1 MALVLPENFKAH
13 YRDLSKTKPDDFK
26 NINIEDFFEY
36 CGLPLRKAFRYN
48 QLKYRGELGKENFL
62 AEAKKQQW
70 EIEPVTWCN
79 NGYFVERKEEVKTIA
94 IGATV
99 PHVLGGIY
107 LQEASSMMPTTA
119 LFHGH
124 ENLDFTGL
132 FVGDLAASPGSKST
146 QIAEK
151 MQGNG
156 ILLTN
161 ELSSTR
167 LKALYSNLERCGVAN
182 SLLTHYDAENL
193 CKLLPNTFD
202 FLLLDAPCTGEGT
215 VRKNFK
221 ALENWSP
228 DDAVTMA
235 NLQKKLIVSAFTA
248 LKNGGELVY
257 STCTLG
263 DPENRDVV
271 NYLIEMFPN
280 QVEIISLE
288 NLFEGAEKAI
298 THEGY
303 LQIWPQIFD
312 SEGFFV
318 AKIKKKQSAETE
330 EHTVKN
336 IQESQDIKQIEK
348 NLQKFPFEKANK
360 KQNAEIK
367 NILETQWGFTLSD
380 NFELWSRGEKTKE
393 WWAFPKGVE
402 HFVANIKVD
411 RIGVRIGEMHRK
423 GWKTVYEFCSAF
435 GGMCSKNCIEI
446 SENQVK
452 EIYAG
457 KDILLPISEC
467 EKNNITIT
475 KKEVKEILLVYKKFP
490 VAIGKMTLS
499 GNNAKWKNQLPR
511 VLLRNLQ

>member
-1 MALVLPENFKAH
+1 MALILPENFKTH
-13 YRDLSKTKPDDFK
+13 YRNLSKTNSDDFK
-26 NINIEDFFEY
+26 NIEIEEFFRY

-48 QLKYRGELGKENFL
+48 KLKYLGNNGKNLFIN
-62 AEAKKQQW
+62 EAKKQKW
-70 EIEPVTWCN
+70 KIEPVKWCN
-79 NGYFVERKEEVKTIA
+79 NGYFVDREEDVKKIA

-99 PHVLGGIY
+99 PHVLGGVY
-107 LQEASSMMPTTA
+107 LQEASSMMPVTA
-119 LFHGH
+119 LFYGH
-124 ENLDFTGL
+124 KNIDFSKL
-132 FVGDLAASPGSKST
+132 AVGDLAASPGSKST
-146 QIAEK
+146 QIAET

-167 LKALYSNLERCGVAN
+167 LKALYSNLERCGVSN

-193 CKLLPNTFD
+193 CNLLPNTFD

-228 DDAVTMA
+228 DDATTMA

-263 DPENRDVV
+263 DPENKDVV
-271 NYLIEMFPN
+271 NYLREKFPN

-298 THEGY
+298 TQEGY

-318 AKIKKKQSAETE
+318 AKIR
-330 EHTVKN
+330 KN
-336 IQESQDIKQIEK
+336 QNAQIEQENLENIAKYQDAKQIEK
-348 NLQKFPFEKANK
+348 NLIKFPFTKASK
-360 KQNAEIK
+360 KQNKE
-367 NILETQWGFTLSD
+367 ILEILHSQWNFELPK
-380 NFELWSRGEKTKE
+380 NFELWNRDKE
-393 WWAFPKGVE
+393 WWAFPKGIE
-402 HFVANIKVD
+402 HFVSNIKVD
-411 RIGVRIGEMHRK
+411 RIGVRLGEMHKK

-435 GGMCSKNCIEI
+435 GNICKKNIIEI
-446 SENQVK
+446 TEKQVK

-457 KDILLPISEC
+457 KDIYFENS
-467 EKNNITIT
+467 
-475 KKEVKEILLVYKKFP
+475 KKYKIAEIILIYKKFP
-490 VAIGKMTLS
+490 VAIGKMTIS
-499 GNNAKWKNQLPR
+499 GNNYKWKNQLPR
-511 VLLRNLQ
+511 VLLRNLK

>member
-1 MALVLPENFKAH
+1 MSLTLPENFKEH
-13 YRDLSKTKPDDFK
+13 YRTLSKTKSDDFN
-26 NINIEDFFEY
+26 NIDIEEFFTY
-36 CGLPLRKAFRYN
+36 CGLPLRKALRYN
-48 QLKYRGELGKENFL
+48 TLKYSGTNGKEIFIN
-62 AEAKKQQW
+62 ETKKQKW
-70 EIEPVTWCN
+70 IIEPVQWCD
-79 NGYFVERKEEVKTIA
+79 NGYFIDRKEEAKSIA
-94 IGATV
+94 IGTTI

-107 LQEASSMMPTTA
+107 LQEASSMMPVTA

-124 ENLDFTGL
+124 ENTDFSTMCI
-132 FVGDLAASPGSKST
+132 GDLAASPGSKST

-151 MQGNG
+151 MQGKG

-167 LKALYSNLERCGVAN
+167 LKALYSNLERCGVSN

-193 CKLLPNTFD
+193 CNLLPNTFD

-228 DDAVTMA
+228 DDAITMA

-263 DPENRDVV
+263 DAENRDVV
-271 NYLIEMFPN
+271 NYLRETFPN

-288 NLFEGAEKAI
+288 NLFDGADKAI

-318 AKIKKKQSAETE
+318 AKIRKNQNQETE
-330 EHTVKN
+330 QTVMQN
-336 IQESQDIKQIEK
+336 ILNTQDSKQIEK
-348 NLQKFPFEKANK
+348 NLKKFPFQKATRKQEKT
-360 KQNAEIK
+360 ITD
-367 NILETQWGFTLSD
+367 ILHTQWGCTLPRT
-380 NFELWSRGEKTKE
+380 FELWTRGEKIKE
-393 WWAFPKGVE
+393 WWAFPKGIE
-402 HFVANIKVD
+402 HFVSKIKVD
-411 RIGVRIGEMHRK
+411 RIGVKIGELHTK

-435 GGMCSKNCIEI
+435 GNICTKNTIEI
-446 SENQVK
+446 TEEQVK
-452 EIYAG
+452 KVYAG
-457 KDILLPISEC
+457 ENLHFENVQKKE
-467 EKNNITIT
+467 T
-475 KKEVKEILLVYKKFP
+475 KKTTEIMLLYKKFP
-490 VAIGKMTLS
+490 VAIGKMTIT
-499 GNNAKWKNQLPR
+499 GNNGKWKNQLPR
-511 VLLRNLQ
+511 VLLRKLQ

>member
-1 MALVLPENFKAH
+1 MSLVLPENFKAH
-13 YRDLSKTKPDDFK
+13 YRNLSKTNSDDFK
-26 NINIEDFFEY
+26 NIEIEEFFKY
-36 CGLPLRKAFRYN
+36 CGLPLRKAFRFN
-48 QLKYRGELGKENFL
+48 QLKYRGNTGKNIFIHET
-62 AEAKKQQW
+62 EKQKW
-70 EIEPVTWCN
+70 EIEPIIWCN
-79 NGYFVERKEEVKTIA
+79 NGYFVDRKEEVKTIA

-107 LQEASSMMPTTA
+107 LQEASSMLPVTA

-124 ENLDFTGL
+124 ENIDFSDL
-132 FVGDLAASPGSKST
+132 SVGDLAASPGSKST

-151 MQGNG
+151 MHGKG

-167 LKALYSNLERCGVAN
+167 LKALYSNLERCGVSN

-193 CKLLPNTFD
+193 CNLLPNTFD

-235 NLQKKLIVSAFTA
+235 NLQKKLIIAAFTA

-271 NYLIEMFPN
+271 NYLREKFPN

-318 AKIKKKQSAETE
+318 AKIRKNLNTKTIEAQNKIFAEKDK
-330 EHTVKN
+330 H
-336 IQESQDIKQIEK
+336 QEEK
-348 NLQKFPFEKANK
+348 NLKKFPFTKVTK
-360 KQNAEIK
+360 KQNVE
-367 NILETQWGFTLSD
+367 ILEILYSQWNFALPE
-380 NFELWSRGEKTKE
+380 NFELWNRDKE
-393 WWAFPKGVE
+393 WWAFPKRIE
-402 HFVANIKVD
+402 HFVSNIKVD
-411 RIGVRIGEMHRK
+411 RIGVKIGEMHGK

-435 GGMCSKNCIEI
+435 GNICTKNMLEI
-446 SENQVK
+446 TEEQVK
-452 EIYAG
+452 KVYAG
-457 KDILLPISEC
+457 
-467 EKNNITIT
+467 NNLDFENNSDNTKLIFN
-475 KKEVKEILLVYKKFP
+475 KKEAKEIMLTYKKFP
-490 VAIGKMTLS
+490 VAIGKMTIA
-499 GNNAKWKNQLPR
+499 GNNLKWKNQLPR
-511 VLLRNLQ
+511 VLLRNLK